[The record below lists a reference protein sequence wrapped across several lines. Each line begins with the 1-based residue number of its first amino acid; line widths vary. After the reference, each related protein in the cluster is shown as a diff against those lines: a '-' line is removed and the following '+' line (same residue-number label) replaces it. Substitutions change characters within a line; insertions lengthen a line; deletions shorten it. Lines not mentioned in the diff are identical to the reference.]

1 MKLWRRFC
9 ADQRG
14 NMVVMFAAGFV
25 VASVV
30 AAIAVDA
37 AGIYHERRA
46 IQNGVDLAA
55 LAAANNPAAA
65 QSVAYSA
72 LMDAGLM
79 SAGSQ
84 AGLVVVTGN
93 YNPNPAV
100 AVESRFVANAT
111 PANAVRVSFSKPG
124 TLYFA
129 NGWAEPPTLGATATA
144 TATPQVA
151 FSVGSRLTSFKDG
164 VVNSLLNGLLGTK
177 VTLTALDYNG
187 LVNAQVD
194 VFAFLDKLAIKLG
207 VSVGTYNDLLA
218 MRANH
223 GQLAAALADV
233 LTGVQRTAMLK
244 LANTAGHNG
253 TLPLGKLLQLGGL
266 GDFDIGT
273 GAANGLFT
281 KISALDLLSA
291 SAAISDGKHQ
301 VQLAVPINVP
311 GLLAFDTQVAIGEP
325 PQGGSWYAI
334 GPAQTVVRTAQVRA
348 TITTRLFI
356 KLLAILPLADVNFP
370 LYLEV
375 AHSEAIVGS
384 ATCPTSANPKG
395 SATIL
400 ARPGALRLILG
411 EVNPNTFGAFNTTP
425 TIGVATLIR
434 LYIPLIADITV
445 TGVAHAEIAQSNPV
459 ALNFSSADIT
469 AGTIK
474 TAKTTTIVTSLVGSL
489 LSSLKLTVAGI
500 GLNVVTGLLSVLLTP
515 LGPAI
520 DPIIAGLLD
529 TLGLSIGEADV
540 QAYGVRCTQ
549 PVLVG

>member
-84 AGLVVVTGN
+84 AGLMVVTGN

-129 NGWAEPPTLGATATA
+129 NGWAEPPTLGASATA
-144 TATPQVA
+144 TVTPQVA
-151 FSVGSRLTSFKDG
+151 FSVGSRLASFSGG
-164 VVNSLLNGLLGTK
+164 VANDLLNKLLGTQIG
-177 VTLTALDYNG
+177 LTVADYNG

-194 VFAFLDKLAIKLG
+194 VFSFLDKLALKLG
-207 VSVGTYNDLLA
+207 VSAGTYNDLLA
-218 MRANH
+218 MRADH
-223 GQLAAALADV
+223 GKLAAALADL
-233 LTGVQRTAMLK
+233 LTGVQRTTMLK

-253 TLPLGKLLQLGGL
+253 TVPIGKLLQLGNL

-281 KISALDLLSA
+281 KISALELLSA
-291 SAAISDGKHQ
+291 SAAISDGNHQ
-301 VQLAVPINVP
+301 VALNT
-311 GLLAFDTQVAIGEP
+311 GLSLGDLLGVTVDVAIGEP
-325 PQGGSWYAI
+325 PQGGSWFAI
-334 GPAQTVVRTAQVRA
+334 GPSQTVVRTAQVR
-348 TITTRLFI
+348 LS
-356 KLLAILPLADVNFP
+356 LLARLKLSILLIINLVEVKLPLYVEA
-370 LYLEV
+370 
-375 AHSEAIVGS
+375 AHSEAIVAS
-384 ATCPTSANPKG
+384 ATCPTGTNVSG
-395 SATIL
+395 SATIK
-400 ARPGALRLILG
+400 ARPGLARLIVG
-411 EVNPNTFGAFNTTP
+411 EVNSSSFGNFNTTP
-425 TIGVATLIR
+425 TFGVAKLAVI
-434 LYIPLIADITV
+434 LGIQV
-445 TGVAHAEIAQSNPV
+445 TASAIAEIAQINPV
-459 ALNFSSADIT
+459 SLTFSPSEIA
-469 AGTIK
+469 AGTVK
-474 TAKTTTIVTSLVGSL
+474 TAKTTTIVSSL
-489 LSSLKLTVAGI
+489 LNSLLGNLKLNLAGLDVGIIGGAIKVLLAPLAGI
-500 GLNVVTGLLSVLLTP
+500 L
-515 LGPAI
+515 
-520 DPIIAGLLD
+520 DPIISGLLD
-529 TLGLSIGEADV
+529 ALGLSLGEADV
-540 QAYGVRCTQ
+540 RVYGVRCTQ